1 MVHHLALINKLR
13 GNKFTYN
20 RAIQRVRKVISLLLT
35 MFLAH
40 SLDLILILQYSEYL
54 ILPFCLFVCCFFFA
68 AEHQPAADH
77 ILERFEIFGSW
88 FNQSVTSAL
97 CSQRFVKASA

>member
-1 MVHHLALINKLR
+1 MVHHLALINKLT

-20 RAIQRVRKVISLLLT
+20 RAFRRVRKVISLLLT

-40 SLDLILILQYSEYL
+40 SLNLSLILQYSEYL
-54 ILPFCLFVCCFFFA
+54 ILLFFFFFA

>member
-1 MVHHLALINKLR
+1 MVHHLALVNKLR

-20 RAIQRVRKVISLLLT
+20 RAVQRVRKVILLLLK
-35 MFLAH
+35 MFRVH
-40 SLDLILILQYSEYL
+40 SLDLILVLQYSEYL
-54 ILPFCLFVCCFFFA
+54 ILQFFKFFLA

>member
-1 MVHHLALINKLR
+1 MNKLR
-13 GNKFTYN
+13 CNKFTYN
-20 RAIQRVRKVISLLLT
+20 RAVQRVRKVISLLLK

-40 SLDLILILQYSEYL
+40 SLDLILVLQYSEYL
-54 ILPFCLFVCCFFFA
+54 ILPFYLFFSA

-88 FNQSVTSAL
+88 FNQCVTSAL
-97 CSQRFVKASA
+97 CSQRFVKATA

>member
-20 RAIQRVRKVISLLLT
+20 RAVQRVRKVISLLLT

-40 SLDLILILQYSEYL
+40 SLNLSLVLQYSEYL
-54 ILPFCLFVCCFFFA
+54 ILLFFFFFA

>member
-20 RAIQRVRKVISLLLT
+20 RAVQRVRKVISLLLT

-40 SLDLILILQYSEYL
+40 SLDHILVLQYSEYL
-54 ILPFCLFVCCFFFA
+54 ILPFFVFFFFA
-68 AEHQPAADH
+68 AKHQPAAADH

-88 FNQSVTSAL
+88 FNQSVT
-97 CSQRFVKASA
+97 

>member
-13 GNKFTYN
+13 GNNFTYN
-20 RAIQRVRKVISLLLT
+20 RAVQRVRKVISLPLT

-40 SLDLILILQYSEYL
+40 SLDLILVLQCSEYL
-54 ILPFCLFVCCFFFA
+54 ILPFCFFFLA
-68 AEHQPAADH
+68 AEHQPAADN

>member
-13 GNKFTYN
+13 CNKFTYN
-20 RAIQRVRKVISLLLT
+20 RAVQRVRKVISLLLT

-40 SLDLILILQYSEYL
+40 SLDLILVLQYSEYL
-54 ILPFCLFVCCFFFA
+54 ILPFFFA

>member
-20 RAIQRVRKVISLLLT
+20 RAVRRVRKVISLLLT

-40 SLDLILILQYSEYL
+40 SLDLILVLQYSEYL
-54 ILPFCLFVCCFFFA
+54 ILPFFFA

>member
-20 RAIQRVRKVISLLLT
+20 RAVQRVRKVISLLLT

-40 SLDLILILQYSEYL
+40 SLNHILVLQYSEYL
-54 ILPFCLFVCCFFFA
+54 ILPFFFFA

-88 FNQSVTSAL
+88 FNQSVT
-97 CSQRFVKASA
+97 

>member
-54 ILPFCLFVCCFFFA
+54 ILPFCLFVCLFFLLPSISRQQTIFLS
-68 AEHQPAADH
+68 D
-77 ILERFEIFGSW
+77 LRFLVHGSI
-88 FNQSVTSAL
+88 NL
-97 CSQRFVKASA
+97 

>member
-1 MVHHLALINKLR
+1 MVHHLALINKLT

-20 RAIQRVRKVISLLLT
+20 RAFRRVRKVISLLLT

-40 SLDLILILQYSEYL
+40 SLDLILVLQYSEYL
-54 ILPFCLFVCCFFFA
+54 ILPFFFA

-77 ILERFEIFGSW
+77 AYSMRFEIFGSW
-88 FNQSVTSAL
+88 FNQCVTSAL

>member
-20 RAIQRVRKVISLLLT
+20 RAVQRVRKVILLLLK
-35 MFLAH
+35 MFRVH
-40 SLDLILILQYSEYL
+40 SLDLILVLQYSEYL
-54 ILPFCLFVCCFFFA
+54 ILPFFNFFFLA
-68 AEHQPAADH
+68 PEHQPAADH